1 MHRPRLTLAALVAV
15 SLLLAVGLR
24 AQQEHPKQEHP
35 KKEHPAK
42 EHPAAKPASTA
53 DIEKA
58 IWKHIDVT
66 SKANNGKFPVKD
78 DVLNKTWALT
88 LDRVH
93 SDKLTALDKDNY
105 FACVDFK
112 ADDGTKVDVDFFLKS
127 KSDKLEVTDT
137 SVHKIN
143 GVARYN
149 YQQEGDFWKRVSTE
163 EPKKAEHPKKEHPK
177 KE

>member
-1 MHRPRLTLAALVAV
+1 MNRLGSTLAIILAA
-15 SLLLAVGLR
+15 SLLLAAGVR

-42 EHPAAKPASTA
+42 EHPAAKPATTA

-58 IWKHIDVT
+58 IRAHIDAT

-78 DVLNKTWALT
+78 DVLKKTWALT

-93 SDKLTALDKDNY
+93 TDKLTQLDKNTY
-105 FACVDFK
+105 FACVDFN

-127 KSDKLEVTDT
+127 KSDKLEVADT

-143 GVARYN
+143 GVARYS
-149 YQQEGDFWKRVSTE
+149 YQQEGDFWKRVPADA
-163 EPKKAEHPKKEHPK
+163 PKK
-177 KE
+177 